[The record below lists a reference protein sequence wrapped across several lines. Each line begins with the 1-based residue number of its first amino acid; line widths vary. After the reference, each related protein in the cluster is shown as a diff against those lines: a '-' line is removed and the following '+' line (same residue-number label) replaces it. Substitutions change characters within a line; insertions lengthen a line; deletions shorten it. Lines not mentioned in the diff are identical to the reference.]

1 MKELQAAYAADPRF
15 AILGM
20 DEDEQLDAAIMFVAE
35 DKITWPQARL
45 AIDSDLAKQ
54 FGATAIPL
62 TLLISPEGKIL
73 ARDLRGDELK
83 KAIDAARNKNAGIPA
98 HLNRTT
104 LRRQNAVRTP
114 ALL

>member
-83 KAIDAARNKNAGIPA
+83 KAIDAALK
-98 HLNRTT
+98 
-104 LRRQNAVRTP
+104 Q
-114 ALL
+114 